1 MTTMSDLVKKHA
13 QAEPELSFGRM
24 DIEKRIGFPSGRHTA
39 AGPLLAPLI
48 GIILAVGFY
57 AILALFPQA
66 RWTET
71 FTQRGPVQY
80 AIILFMFW
88 SAAIIF
94 VKYFKLRLQRKA
106 LKIRLLPPEDP
117 GFILT
122 PDSAEQVLHNLFGAV
137 DDPDK
142 FLLTKRIHNALA
154 NLRNI
159 RRIGDVADVLATEAD
174 SDEGATESSYTFL
187 RGLIW
192 AIPVLGFI
200 GTVMGLSMALGS
212 FWEVV
217 ASADNME
224 ALRSALQRVTG
235 GLSTAF
241 ETTLVGLVA
250 ALLIHLLMIS
260 VKHKEDRF
268 LDECRD
274 YCQKHVVSRLK
285 LFLPEKEM
293 NHETEKE

>member
-1 MTTMSDLVKKHA
+1 MTTMSDLVEKHT

-24 DIEKRIGFPSGRHTA
+24 DIEKRIGFPSGRHTT

-71 FTQRGPVQY
+71 FTHRGPVQY

-106 LKIRLLPPEDP
+106 LKIRLLPPDDP

-122 PDSAEQVLHNLFGAV
+122 PDSAEQVLHNLYRSV

-159 RRIGDVADVLATEAD
+159 RRIGDVADVLANEAD
-174 SDEGATESSYTFL
+174 GDEGATESSYTFL

-217 ASADNME
+217 ASAGNME
-224 ALRSALQRVTG
+224 ELRSALQRVTG

-260 VKHKEDRF
+260 VKHKEDQF
-268 LDECRD
+268 LDVCRD
-274 YCQKHVVSRLK
+274 YCQKHIVSRLK
-285 LFLPEKEM
+285 LFLPEKDM

>member
-13 QAEPELSFGRM
+13 QAEPDIAFSRM
-24 DIEKRIGFPSGRHTA
+24 DIEKRIGFPAGRHTA
-39 AGPLLAPLI
+39 AGPLLAPMV
-48 GIILAVGFY
+48 GVILAVGFY
-57 AILALFPQA
+57 AILALLPQA
-66 RWTET
+66 WWVDT

-80 AIILFMFW
+80 AIVLFTFW
-88 SAAIIF
+88 SGAIIF

-122 PDSAEQVLHNLFGAV
+122 PDSTEQVLRNLFRAV

-174 SDEGATESSYTFL
+174 NDEGAMESSYTFL
-187 RGLIW
+187 RGLLW

-200 GTVMGLSMALGS
+200 GTVMGLSVALGS
-212 FWEVV
+212 FWAVV
-217 ASADNME
+217 SHADQMDQ
-224 ALRSALQRVTG
+224 LRAALQKVTG
-235 GLSTAF
+235 GLATAF

-260 VKHKEDRF
+260 VKHREERF

-274 YCQKHVVSRLK
+274 YCQKQVVSRLK
-285 LFLPEKEM
+285 LFLPDGSV
-293 NHETEKE
+293 NHETAKE

>member
-1 MTTMSDLVKKHA
+1 MTTMSDLVRKHA
-13 QAEPELSFGRM
+13 QGEPDISFGRM
-24 DIEKRIGFPSGRHTA
+24 DIERRIGFPSGRHTA
-39 AGPLLAPLI
+39 AGPLLAPLL
-48 GIILAVGFY
+48 GVVLAVSFY
-57 AILALFPQA
+57 AILALLPQA
-66 RWTET
+66 WWVAT

-80 AIILFMFW
+80 AIILFTFW

-122 PDSAEQVLHNLFGAV
+122 PDSAEQVLRNLFRAV

-142 FLLTKRIHNALA
+142 FLLAKRIHNALA

-174 SDEGATESSYTFL
+174 NDEGAMESSYTFL

-200 GTVMGLSMALGS
+200 GTVMGLSIALGS
-212 FWEVV
+212 FWAVV
-217 ASADNME
+217 AHADQMDQ
-224 ALRSALQRVTG
+224 LRAALQKVTG
-235 GLSTAF
+235 GLATAF

-260 VKHKEDRF
+260 VKHREERF

-274 YCQKHVVSRLK
+274 YCQKQVVSRLK
-285 LFLPEKEM
+285 LFLPEGSV
-293 NHETEKE
+293 NHETAKE

>member
-24 DIEKRIGFPSGRHTA
+24 DIERRIGFPSGRHTA
-39 AGPLLAPLI
+39 AGPLLAPLV
-48 GIILAVGFY
+48 GVILAVGFY
-57 AILALFPQA
+57 VILALLPEA
-66 RWTET
+66 RWTDT
-71 FTQRGPVQY
+71 FTRRGPVQY
-80 AIILFMFW
+80 AIVLFACW
-88 SAAIIF
+88 SAAIIS
-94 VKYFKLRLQRKA
+94 VKWLKLRLQRKT
-106 LKIRLLPPEDP
+106 LTIRLLPPDDP

-122 PDSAEQVLHNLFGAV
+122 PDSAEQVLRNVFRAV

-174 SDEGATESSYTFL
+174 NDEGAMESSYTFL

-212 FWEVV
+212 FWDVV
-217 ASADNME
+217 SHADQMDQ
-224 ALRSALQRVTG
+224 LRAALQNVTG
-235 GLSTAF
+235 GLATAF

-260 VKHKEDRF
+260 VKHKEERF
-268 LDECRD
+268 LNECRD
-274 YCQKHVVSRLK
+274 YCQKQVVSRLK
-285 LFLPEKEM
+285 LFLPDGSV
-293 NHETEKE
+293 NHETATE